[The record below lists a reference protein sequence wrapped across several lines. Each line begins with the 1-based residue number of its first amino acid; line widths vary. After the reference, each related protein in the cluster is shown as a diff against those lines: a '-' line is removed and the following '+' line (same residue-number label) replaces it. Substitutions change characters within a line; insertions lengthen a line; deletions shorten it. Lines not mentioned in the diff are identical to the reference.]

1 MQWKRCSNNN
11 DCQCNND
18 YQFSPLKDNKQDYQK
33 DYDTSTS
40 NGSFFYDQGIYD
52 LVIEDKNIL
61 AKKLLKA
68 MIGKFSKMILI
79 SALMDDIW
87 KADSANME
95 LGLR

>member
-1 MQWKRCSNNN
+1 M
-11 DCQCNND
+11 
-18 YQFSPLKDNKQDYQK
+18 
-33 DYDTSTS
+33 
-40 NGSFFYDQGIYD
+40 
-52 LVIEDKNIL
+52 IEDKNIL

>member
-18 YQFSPLKDNKQDYQK
+18 YQFSPLKDNKQDYQQ